1 MQGDP
6 SPPWSHSDES
16 RSQGQKWCWWSG
28 WLKVAEGLIL
38 KVVTGKVVG
47 GWSEPAA
54 RGVPGSVPS
63 KQTLL

>member
-1 MQGDP
+1 MTRHLRGVILTNLGG
-6 SPPWSHSDES
+6 
-16 RSQGQKWCWWSG
+16 QGQKWCWWSG

-38 KVVTGKVVG
+38 KLVTGKEVG
-47 GWSEPAA
+47 VWSEPAA